1 MDSRGPPFSIC
12 KMKQEMVMV
21 PKGEY
26 EKLKKQ
32 ADIDIELLHQLL
44 ASFRDI
50 KEGRV
55 QRVK

>member
-1 MDSRGPPFSIC
+1 MDSRGSPFSIC

-21 PKGEY
+21 PKEEY
-26 EKLKKQ
+26 EQLKKQ
-32 ADIDIELLHQLL
+32 ADIDRGLLHHLL